1 VTRRYPYLVYYT
13 ADDGAEEVVMRSDIR
28 LANAQILMSEVAR
41 VEGSRPKAAALPQLH
56 AALSTSVSWGTSSLP
71 FVSGL
76 NSSVMTNTTAAPD
89 VAISIGMA
97 KPSGWPK
104 AK

>member
-1 VTRRYPYLVYYT
+1 ML
-13 ADDGAEEVVMRSDIR
+13 AECLFEHE
-28 LANAQILMSEVAR
+28 Q
-41 VEGSRPKAAALPQLH
+41 AAAARRRPLCRSFKQRFH
-56 AALSTSVSWGTSSLP
+56 RVICATSSLP

-76 NSSVMTNTTAAPD
+76 NSNVMTNTTAAPD